1 MKQMFSLR
9 INRKLL
15 ERMRFVIQR
24 DGCGSLTEIVEVS
37 VREFLDREDHKRKS
51 EAHRLR
57 EGAGYQ

>member
-51 EAHRLR
+51 EAARLR
-57 EGAGYQ
+57 DASGYQ